1 MDKRM
6 PNSSRTLIVVGIR
19 FQGFSSEHPD
29 VLTISQL
36 LEDLQSGL
44 YGQAGELLTLRPGQ
58 GVSPAEWDRLQA
70 VVNRVGVADRMLLE
84 PVAAETLGT
93 DEVHKRHP
101 DNALIAALRSTGPGV
116 YRAALRI
123 HNDNE
128 LLLDHQTGQH
138 VQGMVVVEAARQM
151 FLAVT
156 ERYYVEPELRGGYYF
171 VIESM
176 RTSFENF
183 LFPLAAEI
191 EYKVLDAAVG
201 DPTRLAF
208 TAEIAV
214 HQAERRCALTEV
226 SFSAF
231 ESELIEGKE
240 HRRAAHAVTHESRL
254 AAGVAAGV

>member
-1 MDKRM
+1 M
-6 PNSSRTLIVVGIR
+6 PNSSRTLIVVGVR

-44 YGQAGELLTLRPGQ
+44 YGEAGEEISLRPGQ
-58 GVSPAEWDRLQA
+58 GVTAADWDRLHA
-70 VVNRVGVADRMLLE
+70 VVRRVGVAHRMLLE
-84 PVAAETLGT
+84 PHATEPLGT
-93 DEVHKRHP
+93 DEVHKRQES
-101 DNALIAALRSTGPGV
+101 NALIAALRSTGPGV

-156 ERYYVEPELRGGYYF
+156 ERYYVDPERRGGYYF
-171 VIESM
+171 VIDSM

-191 EYKVLDAAVG
+191 EYQVTRADVG
-201 DPTRLAF
+201 DPTRLSF
-208 TAEIAV
+208 TAEIGV
-214 HQAERRCALTEV
+214 HQAGRRCALTEV
-226 SFSAF
+226 AFTAF

-254 AAGVAAGV
+254 GAEVGAGV